1 MADITLCKGGE
12 CPLKETCR
20 RYTTPPNPERQWM
33 FMTIPYDEGKCNMYW
48 GENQDNIYNQLKK
61 IVSKSTLPTIEIKD
75 DTDE

>member
-20 RYTTPPNPERQWM
+20 RYTTPPNPERQWV
-33 FMTIPYDEGKCNMYW
+33 FMTIPYEDGKCDMHW
-48 GENQDNIYNQLKK
+48 GINQDNIYNQLKK
-61 IVSKSTLPTIEIKD
+61 IVYPNTLPTIEIKE